1 MVLIIVSAGIFA
13 WLLLGRGWSVTERKR
28 SGAILVLFVASA
40 VFWAAY
46 EQAGSSLSLF
56 AERSTNRVVL
66 GFDFPASWFQ
76 FVPSLFVMILAPV
89 FAWLWIALG
98 KREPSSPTKFALALV
113 FGGIAFAIL
122 VPPARA
128 THRGRVGFAVVVD
141 WYVLSANGGRDVP
154 EPGGIKRDDASSR
167 PRGWRE

>member
-1 MVLIIVSAGIFA
+1 
-13 WLLLGRGWSVTERKR
+13 
-28 SGAILVLFVASA
+28 VLFVASA

-76 FVPSLFVMILAPV
+76 FVPSLFVMILAPM

-98 KREPSSPTKFALALV
+98 KREPSSPAKFALGVAV
-113 FGGIAFAIL
+113 RRNCICDSDSAGQSGDGRARWFRRGG
-122 VPPARA
+122 
-128 THRGRVGFAVVVD
+128 
-141 WYVLSANGGRDVP
+141 
-154 EPGGIKRDDASSR
+154 
-167 PRGWRE
+167 